1 MSHNTFLSFTAVLF
15 CSILCYTAAATVVV
29 NGHLETPL
37 FPTDNWWY
45 ISIESAPVDPSS
57 DSIIDYIG
65 RTDGMHP
72 DFGAVMTCG
81 ISYGVV
87 SSNTPL
93 VPVTFL
99 YAGESDAGAPGR
111 PPGYPIPEEAK
122 TNTMIEGAVPG
133 GGLTGDRHLLLVD
146 QHNRLLFET
155 WATRWN
161 GTNWFAG
168 SGAVFELDT
177 NNRRPEGWTS
187 ADAAGLA
194 ILPGLVRAEE
204 VFEHS
209 NIVHAIRATVHGVNG
224 YVFPASHNAT
234 TDQNSPIPLGARLR
248 LKPGTAI
255 SNFPLQARVIMQA
268 MKTYGIIIADTGAD
282 LYFQGTSDPRWNN
295 DILNPAF
302 RAVTADDFEVVELGW
317 IIPEPLNSCMP
328 ALFIFFFSVPR
339 YILNSRAVKKIGNY
353 C

>member
-1 MSHNTFLSFTAVLF
+1 MTEHNCGFLAASAF
-15 CSILCYTAAATVVV
+15 CCALCYTTHAAVVV
-29 NGHLETPL
+29 NSHLETPL
-37 FPTDNWWY
+37 FPSDNWWY
-45 ISIESAPVDPSS
+45 IPVASAPVDPSS
-57 DSIIDYIG
+57 DSIIEYIG
-65 RTDGMHP
+65 PADGMHP
-72 DFGAVMTCG
+72 DFGSVMEYG

-87 SSNTPL
+87 PSNTPL
-93 VPVTFL
+93 IPVTFL
-99 YAGESDAGAPGR
+99 YSDESDTGAPGR

-133 GGLTGDRHLLLVD
+133 GGFSGDRHLLLID

-155 WATRWN
+155 WATRWT
-161 GTNWFAG
+161 GTNWTAG

-204 VFEHS
+204 VFEYS
-209 NIVHAIRATVHGVNG
+209 NITHAIRATVHGVDG

-234 TDQNSPIPLGARLR
+234 TDPNSPIPLGTRLR
-248 LKPGTAI
+248 LKSDTAI
-255 SNFPLQARVIMQA
+255 SNFPFQARVIMQA

-302 RAVTADDFEVVELGW
+302 RAVTADDFEVIELGW
-317 IIPEPLNSCMP
+317 DIPEPLSGFAP
-328 ALFIFFFSVPR
+328 VIIAL
-339 YILNSRAVKKIGNY
+339 LSRARKIMIYIQRLINGR
-353 C
+353 